1 MRDIWRLFHW
11 ALFLWRKSLTMII
24 APIRSLAA
32 FVTLMTSAAYVQ
44 AQQHSLTM
52 FVRPGSMEHV
62 MAYMAESTD
71 VAPSFPGGE
80 NAMFRF
86 INEVRHYPAA
96 AYEAGV
102 EGRVRCGFIVDVDG
116 SIDND
121 PVQRGNNADLNHEAV
136 RIIESMPRWE
146 PAMIDGEPV
155 PVFYLLTIP
164 FRL

>member
-1 MRDIWRLFHW
+1 
-11 ALFLWRKSLTMII
+11 MII

-116 SIDND
+116 SIVNVT
-121 PVQRGNNADLNHEAV
+121 VQRGNNADLNHEAV